1 MRSASRMF
9 GTLSILVQP
18 GRCGSHDYDDV
29 TGAPGVPVG
38 QRPPFPIPL
47 LFEYQVR
54 AFSAFATLTNTSAV
68 FNRLGVVNV
77 MEFNTTERNFISLG
91 EYNIIFELFKK
102 NVKKLNLKNRS
113 KHVVQ

>member
-1 MRSASRMF
+1 MRFASRMF

-38 QRPPFPIPL
+38 QRPPFPIPNSP
-47 LFEYQVR
+47 FEYLVR

-68 FNRLGVVNV
+68 FNRLGVVNA
-77 MEFNTTERNFISLG
+77 MEFNTTERNLISLG
-91 EYNIIFELFKK
+91 E
-102 NVKKLNLKNRS
+102 
-113 KHVVQ
+113 